1 MHHMTSPTFAGF
13 LLLNWLLIVHQNMT
27 CIYEFGEKMR
37 NTEMGE
43 EWSKIAF
50 LRLAIFLNSPT
61 MDF

>member
-1 MHHMTSPTFAGF
+1 MHHMTSSTFTGF
-13 LLLNWLLIVHQNMT
+13 LLLNWSLIVHQNMT
-27 CIYEFGEKMR
+27 WIYEFGEKMR

-50 LRLAIFLNSPT
+50 LWLAIFFNSPT